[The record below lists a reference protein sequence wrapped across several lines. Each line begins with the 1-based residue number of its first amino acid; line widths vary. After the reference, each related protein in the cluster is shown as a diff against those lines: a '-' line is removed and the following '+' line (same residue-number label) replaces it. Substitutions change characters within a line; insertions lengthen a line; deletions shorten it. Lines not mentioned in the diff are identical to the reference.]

1 MPAKSRPKVRRTKAE
16 QRAAAIQQILDVSEE
31 LFSIHGFSG
40 VTIKDV
46 AAKIGVHSAL
56 ILYYFDGKQ
65 GLFDA
70 VWERRIQGTA
80 AARTKALDDY
90 EAEVGDH
97 PTVEG
102 ALNAYYGSA
111 FDDFIEGGEG
121 LRNFGRLFA
130 QINNAPGFG
139 AEKMQMSFD
148 PVVRRLIGILQKALP
163 GVDRRDVFWGFQFTS
178 GAYTQSLARTGRID
192 RLSDGL
198 CSSDDL
204 EAVRERM
211 SEFMAAGFEALRN
224 RKVVGIS
231 PRSHNKDRKPRS
243 MKSLK
248 RTERVQRPPSS
259 K

>member
-1 MPAKSRPKVRRTKAE
+1 MPAKSRPKARRTKAE
-16 QRAAAIQQILDVSEE
+16 QRAEAIKQILDVSEE
-31 LFSIHGFSG
+31 LFSIHGYSG

-46 AAKIGVHSAL
+46 AEKIGVHSAL
-56 ILYYFDGKQ
+56 ILYYFEGKQ

-80 AARTKALDDY
+80 ASRTRALDAY
-90 EAEVGDH
+90 EASVGDH

-102 ALNAYYGSA
+102 ALKAYYDSA
-111 FDDFIEGGEG
+111 FDDFIKGGEG

-139 AEKMQMSFD
+139 AQKMQVSFD
-148 PVVRRLIGILQKALP
+148 PVVLRLIDILQKALP
-163 GVDRRDVFWGFQFTS
+163 GVDRRDIFWGFQFTS
-178 GAYTQSLARTGRID
+178 GAYSQCLARTGRID

-204 EAVRERM
+204 QAVRERM

-224 RKVVGIS
+224 RKRTGTPASVTANS
-231 PRSHNKDRKPRS
+231 KERPRRTQRRQAAV
-243 MKSLK
+243 KS
-248 RTERVQRPPSS
+248 
-259 K
+259 

>member
-1 MPAKSRPKVRRTKAE
+1 MPAKSRPKAPRTKAE
-16 QRAAAIQQILDVSEE
+16 QRAAAIRQILDVSEE
-31 LFSIHGFSG
+31 LFSIHGYSG

-46 AAKIGVHSAL
+46 AEKIGVHSAL

-80 AARTKALDDY
+80 ASRTRALDAY

-102 ALNAYYGSA
+102 ALKAYYDSA
-111 FDDFIEGGEG
+111 FDDVIKGGEG

-130 QINNAPGFG
+130 QVNNAPGFG
-139 AEKMQMSFD
+139 AQKMQTSFD
-148 PVVRRLIGILQKALP
+148 PVVLRLIEILQKALP
-163 GVDRRDVFWGFQFTS
+163 GVDRKDIFWGFQFTS
-178 GAYTQSLARTGRID
+178 GAYSQSLARTGRID

-204 EAVRERM
+204 KAVRERM
-211 SEFMAAGFEALRN
+211 SEFMAAGFEALRK
-224 RKVVGIS
+224 RKRPEAS
-231 PRSHNKDRKPRS
+231 PHDQNKDHKRRRTKILQADKAS
-243 MKSLK
+243 AKSV
-248 RTERVQRPPSS
+248 RA
-259 K
+259 